1 VVPGLA
7 GVLGGPQADPHP
19 HLDLKPTPPR
29 RRHTVAQP
37 EQNDDQVL
45 DDAARLGTLT
55 NAANDQ
61 SLPEVVRDVAAAA
74 AERIADRNRS

>member
-7 GVLGGPQADPHP
+7 GVLGGPPADPHP
-19 HLDLKPTPPR
+19 HLDLTTHPNQEGD
-29 RRHTVAQP
+29 TVAQP
-37 EQNDDQVL
+37 EQDDDQVL

>member
-1 VVPGLA
+1 M
-7 GVLGGPQADPHP
+7 
-19 HLDLKPTPPR
+19 
-29 RRHTVAQP
+29 AQP

-74 AERIADRNRS
+74 AERIADRRRSS